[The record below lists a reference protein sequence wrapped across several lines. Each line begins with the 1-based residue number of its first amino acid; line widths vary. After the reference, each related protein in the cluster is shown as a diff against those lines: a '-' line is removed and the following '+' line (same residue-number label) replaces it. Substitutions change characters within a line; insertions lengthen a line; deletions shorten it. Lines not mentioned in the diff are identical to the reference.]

1 MLEETGS
8 DPAHLAGRKCKQ
20 SEAEMRPDR
29 LKWKAGLKAELREII
44 IISRIRPGRKQR
56 GVRSPV
62 HTEDSDIAVSSLVD
76 AQVSFPGTASDP
88 RRALERP
95 LRGNTKDSNCL
106 RTHQHRGYLLGAA
119 FRGACGVIQALSWLL
134 PARHK

>member
-1 MLEETGS
+1 
-8 DPAHLAGRKCKQ
+8 
-20 SEAEMRPDR
+20 MRPDH
-29 LKWKAGLKAELREII
+29 LKSKAGLTAELRKII
-44 IISRIRPGRKQR
+44 IISRIMPGRKQR

-62 HTEDSDIAVSSLVD
+62 HAEDSDIAESSLVD

-106 RTHQHRGYLLGAA
+106 RTHQHRGFLLGVA
-119 FRGACGVIQALSWLL
+119 FWGACEVIQALSWLL
-134 PARHK
+134 AARHK